1 MANWCNNTVVF
12 LGTPE
17 AIEQITTLF
26 NTIAEMGQQSENQK
40 LPDFLAGTE
49 EHFFYF
55 ISHNTD
61 GKIEYV
67 TKWTP
72 NIEAVVRIAKH
83 YKVDF
88 VMDYQEIG
96 NCLYGMA
103 TYTKGILKTI
113 SLDPMDFGRF

>member
-1 MANWCNNTVVF
+1 MANWCNNTLVF
-12 LGTPE
+12 VGTPE
-17 AIEQITTLF
+17 AIQQITTLF

-40 LPDFLAGTE
+40 LPDFLAGAE

-55 ISHNTD
+55 ISHNAG

-88 VMDYQEIG
+88 VLDYDEIG
-96 NCLYGMA
+96 NCLYGRA
-103 TYTKGILKTI
+103 TYTNGIL
-113 SLDPMDFGRF
+113 SNSYLDPHDFGRF